1 MMRRALELGVDL
13 AGGLGKQKKA
23 PAEHDQIASAH
34 TPGGGH
40 GKHLGDME
48 QWRRQLG
55 NPDGPH
61 KEEEPQNECQG
72 KSDRSCALLIFG
84 VKPAHKDGNED
95 DIVDPEYDLQY
106 GERKKGD
113 HAVGGEECFHGC
125 KSKFVL
131 MTFISIDP
139 STEKSV
145 AEFPEQTPNDVAR
158 IIALAAEAQQAWSQ
172 LSIADRVS
180 VVVRLAD
187 VLDESRDTAA
197 QQITLEMG
205 KPLSQARAEVE
216 KCAAVCRYMATIAP
230 SVLADEVI
238 NAGFRESRVRAEPLG
253 LILSIMPWNFPMW
266 QFFRFAA
273 PALIAGNGVLL
284 KHAPSTMGCALMA
297 VDLCRKAGI
306 PDGLVSALF
315 IDIPQ
320 VESVI
325 AHPLVAAVTFT
336 GSTKGGRSVAEM
348 AGRYIKRTVL
358 ELGGSDAY
366 VVLDDAD
373 LDVAVNACV
382 TGRLLNA
389 GQSCI
394 GAKRYLVHS
403 SVHDEFVERTAYR
416 FDAAVIGHPMEAA
429 TEVGPLARA
438 DLRQTLLDQV
448 SHSLMKGARLAT
460 RRSQDDVPSTGWYVP
475 PMLLVDVDSSNP
487 AFREE
492 LFGPVATVTR
502 FDSDAEAV
510 RLANDSIYGL
520 GAAVFSKDHDRA
532 RSIADQLHVGTVFIN
547 DFVRSHSA
555 LPFGGV
561 KQSGYGRELGRWGM
575 LEFVNVKNITTG

>member
-1 MMRRALELGVDL
+1 
-13 AGGLGKQKKA
+13 
-23 PAEHDQIASAH
+23 
-34 TPGGGH
+34 
-40 GKHLGDME
+40 
-48 QWRRQLG
+48 
-55 NPDGPH
+55 
-61 KEEEPQNECQG
+61 
-72 KSDRSCALLIFG
+72 
-84 VKPAHKDGNED
+84 
-95 DIVDPEYDLQY
+95 
-106 GERKKGD
+106 
-113 HAVGGEECFHGC
+113 
-125 KSKFVL
+125 

-139 STEKSV
+139 STEKLV
-145 AEFPEQTPNDVAR
+145 AEFPGHSPEDVTM
-158 IIALAAEAQQAWSQ
+158 IIASSADSQRVWAQQ
-172 LSIADRVS
+172 SIAERAS
-180 VVVRLAD
+180 AVVRLAD
-187 VLDESRDTAA
+187 VLDEHRDEAA
-197 QQITLEMG
+197 RQITLEMG

-216 KCAAVCRYMATIAP
+216 KCAGVCRYMATIAP

-238 NAGFRESRVRAEPLG
+238 DAEFPESRVRAEPLG

-273 PALIAGNGVLL
+273 PALIAGNGVIL

-297 VDLCRKAGI
+297 VELCRKAGI
-306 PDGLVSALF
+306 PEALVSALL
-315 IDIPQ
+315 IDVPQ

-325 AHPLVAAVTFT
+325 AHPLVSAVTFT
-336 GSTKGGRSVAEM
+336 GSTKGGSAVAEL

-366 VVLDDAD
+366 IVLDDAD

-382 TGRLLNA
+382 SGRLLNA

-403 SVHDEFVERTAYR
+403 SMHYEFVERTARR
-416 FDAAVIGHPMEAA
+416 FDSAIVGHPMEST

-448 SHSLMKGARLAT
+448 SRSRMKGACVAT
-460 RRSQDDVPSTGWYVP
+460 HRSQDDVPLTGWYVP
-475 PMLLVDVDSSNP
+475 PMLLVNVDSSNP

-492 LFGPVATVTR
+492 LFGPVATVTV
-502 FDSDAEAV
+502 FNDDSEAV
-510 RLANDSIYGL
+510 RLANDSVYGL

-532 RSIADQLHVGTVFIN
+532 RKIAEQLQVGTVFIN

-575 LEFVNVKNITTG
+575 LEFVNVKNVTTG

>member
-1 MMRRALELGVDL
+1 
-13 AGGLGKQKKA
+13 
-23 PAEHDQIASAH
+23 
-34 TPGGGH
+34 
-40 GKHLGDME
+40 
-48 QWRRQLG
+48 
-55 NPDGPH
+55 
-61 KEEEPQNECQG
+61 
-72 KSDRSCALLIFG
+72 
-84 VKPAHKDGNED
+84 
-95 DIVDPEYDLQY
+95 
-106 GERKKGD
+106 
-113 HAVGGEECFHGC
+113 
-125 KSKFVL
+125 
-131 MTFISIDP
+131 MTFISFDP
-139 STEKSV
+139 STEKIV
-145 AEFPEQTPNDVAR
+145 AEFPEHAPNDVEK
-158 IIALAAEAQQAWSQ
+158 IIASAAAAQHEWSKT
-172 LSIADRVS
+172 SIAHRAA
-180 VVVRLAD
+180 VVVSLAK
-187 VLDESRDTAA
+187 VLDDHRDMAA
-197 QQITLEMG
+197 RQITLEMG
-205 KPLSQARAEVE
+205 KPLPQARAEVE
-216 KCAAVCRYMATIAP
+216 KCAGVCRYMATIAP
-230 SVLADEVI
+230 SVLADEIV

-306 PDGLVSALF
+306 PDGLVSALL
-315 IDIPQ
+315 INVPQ

-325 AHPLVAAVTFT
+325 AHPLVSAVTFT
-336 GSTKGGRSVAEM
+336 GSTKGGSSVAEL

-403 SVHDEFVERTAYR
+403 SIHDEFVERTSHR
-416 FDAAVIGHPMEAA
+416 FDAAIVGPPMEAS

-448 SHSLMKGARLAT
+448 SRSLTKGARVAT
-460 RRSQDDVPSTGWYVP
+460 HRTHSDVPSTGWYVP
-475 PMLLVDVDSSNP
+475 PMLLVNVDSTNP

-502 FDSDAEAV
+502 FDTDAEAV
-510 RLANDSIYGL
+510 RLANDSVFGL
-520 GAAVFSKDHDRA
+520 GAAVFSADHNRA
-532 RSIADQLHVGTVFIN
+532 TAIAEQLHVGTVFIN
-547 DFVRSHSA
+547 EFVRSHSA